1 MKIKQALD
9 FARGDCIAFVG
20 AGGKTSA
27 MIALAREISKPVI
40 LSTTTHL
47 GAWQAQDVD
56 RHIIMFS
63 PDEVESLEIEPDQIL
78 LITGLQDDNNRLMAP
93 NDQILQNIY
102 ARCKQE
108 NVTLLI
114 EADGAKQR
122 SLKAPASYEPVIP
135 AWVDIVVAMA
145 GMSGV
150 GKPLDEKW
158 VHRPEIFSELCGLR
172 LGETIEVEDV
182 VKVLGNSVGG
192 LKGVPDN
199 ARRVCFLA
207 QADAPLVNAR
217 AGWIAKG
224 LLNDYDRI
232 LIGNLDQP
240 DDHEPV
246 QASYSHIAGVVLAA
260 GGSKRLGQ
268 PKQLLDWQG
277 EAFISKVVK
286 TGLESGLVPLVVVTG
301 ADWELVEAPI
311 HGLPITITHNPEWE
325 AGQAGSM
332 QAGLDALP
340 DTCEA
345 VMFLLSDQPQVS
357 PLLIRQLIERFYQHR
372 RPVTAPLIKDQRGNP
387 ILFSKEA
394 FDTLR
399 QVRGDQGGRVVI
411 QQFDVDWLPWGDDR
425 ALLDVDTEGAYERL
439 KEAYFQDSLHS

>member
-1 MKIKQALD
+1 MQIKQALD
-9 FARGDCIAFVG
+9 FNRGDCVAFVG

-27 MIALAREISKPVI
+27 MISLAKELSQPVI

-63 PDEVESLEIEPDQIL
+63 PGEVENLEIEPGQIL
-78 LITGLQDDNNRLMAP
+78 LITGPQDDNNRLIAP
-93 NDQILQNIY
+93 NDHTLQKIFE
-102 ARCKQE
+102 RCQQE
-108 NVTLLI
+108 NITLLI

-122 SLKAPASYEPVIP
+122 SLKAPAPYEPVIP
-135 AWVDIVVAMA
+135 GWVDIVVVMA
-145 GMSGV
+145 GMAGV
-150 GKPLDEKW
+150 GKPLNEEW
-158 VHRPEIFSELCGLR
+158 VHRPEIFSKLCGLG

-192 LKGVPDN
+192 LKGIPDH
-199 ARRVCFLA
+199 AKRVCFLA

-217 AGWIAKG
+217 AGRIARG
-224 LLNDYDRI
+224 LLNDYNRI

-240 DDHEPV
+240 DGHEPV
-246 QASYSHIAGVVLAA
+246 QASYSQIAGVVLAA

-286 TGLESGLVPLVVVTG
+286 TGLESGLAPLVVVTG
-301 ADWELVEAPI
+301 ADRDLVEAPMC
-311 HGLPITITHNPEWE
+311 GLPIKITQNPEWE

-332 QAGLDALP
+332 RAGLDALP
-340 DTCEA
+340 DNCEA

-372 RPVTAPLIKDQRGNP
+372 KPVTAPLIKGQRGNP

-399 QVRGDQGGRVVI
+399 QVRGDQGGRAVI

-439 KEAYFQDSLHS
+439 KEAYFQDHS